1 MMMVIVAET
10 MLFTTLVGGYLVLR
24 GAGGPWPPPGQ
35 PRLPLALTWVNTG
48 VLLASCFTMFRAWGA
63 LKTGDAGRLRSS
75 LVGSALL
82 GSTFLVIQGSEW
94 ARLVGFGMTMSASIY
109 GATFYA
115 LIGLH
120 GVHVLAAVVWLGCVT
135 LRRRA
140 AGADL
145 CAIYWFYVCGLWA
158 FLFPL
163 VYLIP

>member
-1 MMMVIVAET
+1 MVIVAET

-35 PRLPLALTWVNTG
+35 PRLPIALTWVNTF
-48 VLLASCFTMFRAWGA
+48 VLLASCVMMYRAWSA
-63 LKTGDAGRLRSS
+63 LRTGETGRLKSS
-75 LVGSALL
+75 LIGTALL
-82 GSTFLVIQGSEW
+82 GSTFLVIQGTEW
-94 ARLVGFGMTMSASIY
+94 ARLVRFGMTMSASIY

-120 GVHVLAAVVWLGCVT
+120 GLHVLVAVVWLAYVSIS
-135 LRRRA
+135 RRSP
-140 AGADL
+140 GADL

>member
-1 MMMVIVAET
+1 MVMVIVAET

-24 GAGGPWPPPGQ
+24 WAGGPWPPPGQ
-35 PRLPLALTWVNTG
+35 PRLPLALTWVNTL
-48 VLLASCFTMFRAWGA
+48 VLLVSCITMSRAWGA
-63 LKTGDAGRLRSS
+63 LKTGDAVRLRSS
-75 LVGSALL
+75 LVGTALL
-82 GSTFLVIQGSEW
+82 GSTFLVIQGTEW
-94 ARLVGFGMTMSASIY
+94 TRLVRFGMTMSASIY

-120 GVHVLAAVVWLGCVT
+120 GLHVLAAVIWLGYVT
-135 LRRRA
+135 MRRRA
-140 AGADL
+140 AGVDL